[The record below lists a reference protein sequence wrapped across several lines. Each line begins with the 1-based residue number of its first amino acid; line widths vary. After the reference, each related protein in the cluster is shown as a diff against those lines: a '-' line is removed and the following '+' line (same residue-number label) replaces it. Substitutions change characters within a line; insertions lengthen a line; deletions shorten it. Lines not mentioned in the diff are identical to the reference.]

1 MQLRFLL
8 SAPIVLFCI
17 DTMALSGRNG
27 KQASPTELTRLGV
40 RGGGNVVPE
49 TLHMRADPT
58 VTSTSRSPTTSTP
71 YAVPLTTTFIPPE
84 SCNEEHLTIL
94 SSPGYFVWLNEP
106 VPVPETT
113 MSACYPPE
121 FLSYYTTYHVN
132 SVTVGSMVPLM
143 SPLVCPFGWHPVFS
157 TRDYQALC
165 PSGYEFTPP
174 ENPIDSKRPA
184 YGGTCYSSWPLSSS
198 AFVEVYGSD
207 SLSGTMLLTASTTPY
222 AAYAHVID
230 GIVVSALSPTSSRS
244 SSSSS
249 QTSTGSAQ
257 SGGSGNTSLSPGA
270 VAGIVIGVVAAVALI
285 ALGVYLFAR
294 RRHRQ
299 PPYQQQQT
307 PASPASRLKDEP
319 ALTTVSS
326 PIGQNLTGNP
336 SEVMSMETGVSELAT
351 ESHLHELEAGLPTEK
366 P

>member
-1 MQLRFLL
+1 MQPLFLL
-8 SAPIVLFCI
+8 SASIVLFCTN
-17 DTMALSGRNG
+17 TMALLGRNG
-27 KQASPTELTRLGV
+27 KQASPTELNRLNV
-40 RGGGNVVPE
+40 RGRENVVPE
-49 TLHMRADPT
+49 TLHVRADPT
-58 VTSTSRSPTTSTP
+58 ATSTSHSPTTSTP

-84 SCNEEHLTIL
+84 SCNEEHLTML

-121 FLSYYTTYHVN
+121 FLSYYTPYHVN
-132 SVTVGSMVPLM
+132 SITVGSMVPLM
-143 SPLVCPFGWHPVFS
+143 SPLVHPFGWKVVAS
-157 TRDYQALC
+157 SGDYQGLC
-165 PSGYEFTPP
+165 PSGYMFTPP
-174 ENPIDSKRPA
+174 ETPIDSKRPA
-184 YGGTCYSSWPLSSS
+184 YGGTCYSDWPLSSS

-230 GIVVSALSPTSSRS
+230 GIVVSTLSPTSSRS
-244 SSSSS
+244 SSSSG
-249 QTSTGSAQ
+249 QTSAGSAQ

-270 VAGIVIGVVAAVALI
+270 IAGIVIGIVAAVALI

-299 PPYQQQQT
+299 PPNLEQQQAPPPLQ
-307 PASPASRLKDEP
+307 KDDP
-319 ALTTVSS
+319 ALTAVSS

-336 SEVMSMETGVSELAT
+336 SEVMSMETGVSELGT